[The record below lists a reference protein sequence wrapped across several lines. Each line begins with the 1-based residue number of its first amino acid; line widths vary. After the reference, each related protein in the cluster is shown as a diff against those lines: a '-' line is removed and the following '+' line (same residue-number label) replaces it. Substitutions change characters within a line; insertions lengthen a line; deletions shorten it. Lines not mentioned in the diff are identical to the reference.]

1 MGTMLPLL
9 DVPSLPQRGPSGIR
23 ERMSDPMPLWGKV
36 IWVSF
41 HQFWLI
47 SAWAMTDGGGR
58 QPALVAQ

>member
-9 DVPSLPQRGPSGIR
+9 DVPSLPQRGPSGIWGR
-23 ERMSDPMPLWGKV
+23 VSVPMELWGKV

-41 HQFWLI
+41 HQFGLI
-47 SAWAMTDGGGR
+47 SASPMRDCGGR